1 MVIIK
6 TTQRKIKINMEKLK
20 KDAQTILGL
29 LDYHDFE
36 LTIFLTTNKT
46 IRAYNKKY
54 RKKDEATDIL
64 AFPYYPDLQPGQRI
78 VPELESDKQLGDLII
93 SLEYVQSAI
102 KKLKTTLTKRLEV
115 LLVHGICHLLGY
127 DHITDEEYKIMQA
140 QEKKLLKHL
149 R

>member
-1 MVIIK
+1 MIIIK
-6 TTQRKIKINMEKLK
+6 TTQRKIKINIEKLK

-127 DHITDEEYKIMQA
+127 DHITDEEYKIMQV

>member
-1 MVIIK
+1 MVTIK

-20 KDAQTILGL
+20 KDAQTLLSL
-29 LDYHDFE
+29 LDYHDFA
-36 LTIFLTTNKT
+36 LNIFLTTNKT

-64 AFPYYPDLQPGQRI
+64 SFSYYPNLQPGQRI

-93 SLEYVQSAI
+93 SLEYVQAAT

-127 DHITDEEYKIMQA
+127 DHVTDEEYKIMQT
-140 QEKKLLKHL
+140 QEKKLLKYV

>member
-1 MVIIK
+1 MVTIK
-6 TTQRKIKINMEKLK
+6 TAQRKIKINMEKLK
-20 KDAQTILGL
+20 KDARTILGI

-64 AFPYYPDLQPGQRI
+64 SFAYYPDLKPGQRI
-78 VPELESDKQLGDLII
+78 VPDVESDKQLGDLII
-93 SLEYVQSAI
+93 SLEYVQAAA

-127 DHITDEEYKIMQA
+127 DHVTDKQYAIMQA
-140 QEKKLLKHL
+140 QEKKLLKYL

>member
-1 MVIIK
+1 MIIIK

-36 LTIFLTTNKT
+36 LNIFLTTNKT

-64 AFPYYPDLQPGQRI
+64 AFPYYPNLKPGQRI

-93 SLEYVQSAI
+93 SLEYVQAAI
-102 KKLKTTLTKRLEV
+102 KKLKTTLNKRLTV

-127 DHITDEEYKIMQA
+127 DHVTDKEYNIMQA
-140 QEKKLLKHL
+140 QEKKLLNHL